1 MKENPIRDLL
11 AQGNWGEDQALLQGL
26 RQWQYAPVLW
36 QAYET
41 LQEEALFHS
50 QVHGPGHIHRVL
62 LLAALTGQTGE
73 ALVELQAA
81 VTAHSRPDREMASIV
96 ASFQPRDLPHAM
108 ALTRLLKD
116 ADNLDRVRLGDLDPK
131 FLRHDSA
138 KDLVGFAQ
146 RLFQRDQA
154 AREP

>member
-1 MKENPIRDLL
+1 
-11 AQGNWGEDQALLQGL
+11 
-26 RQWQYAPVLW
+26 
-36 QAYET
+36 
-41 LQEEALFHS
+41 
-50 QVHGPGHIHRVL
+50 
-62 LLAALTGQTGE
+62 
-73 ALVELQAA
+73 
-81 VTAHSRPDREMASIV
+81 
-96 ASFQPRDLPHAM
+96 M